1 VDHASSRPPRPEGR
15 YGERRT
21 SPVVVAGVVVLGLAL
36 LGWLVWVAVAASN
49 PETRSTVVAF
59 RVVDDRQVRVRM
71 EVVADREETVTCTV
85 QARDGRGTT
94 VGLATVEV
102 PPGPREQRDAE
113 VAVETRGRAAT
124 ATVADCRLGT
134 DD

>member
-1 VDHASSRPPRPEGR
+1 VTDASSRPSRPEGR

-21 SPVVVAGVVVLGLAL
+21 SRVLVAAVVVLGLAL

-59 RVVDDRQVRVRM
+59 RVVDDRAVRVRF
-71 EVVADREETVTCTV
+71 EVVADRDEPVTCTV
-85 QARDGRGTT
+85 QAQDGRGTT

-113 VAVETRGRAAT
+113 VVVETRGRAAT
-124 ATVADCRLGT
+124 ATVADCRLGA